1 MSKRN
6 PYDERREILRHLLIK
21 YRKNADIKQTQL
33 AQKLNKPQS
42 FVSKYENGER
52 MLDPIEVYEVCN
64 ALSISFLLV
73 MKQFERAIAQSAD

>member
-6 PYDERREILRHLLIK
+6 PYDERREILRNLLIK
-21 YRKNADIKQTQL
+21 HRKNAGIKQIQL

-42 FVSKYENGER
+42 FVSKYENVER

-64 ALSISFLLV
+64 ALSVSFLLV
-73 MKQFERAIAQSAD
+73 MKQFEKAVVQR

>member
-6 PYDERREILRHLLIK
+6 PYDERREILRNLLIK
-21 YRKNADIKQTQL
+21 HRKNAGIKQIQL

-64 ALSISFLLV
+64 APSVSFLLV
-73 MKQFERAIAQSAD
+73 MKQFEKAVVQR